1 MRTMP
6 YTSNAEAT
14 PAFTLPKPTPDPT
27 LPTEPPAKMD
37 LHEKSRASAAAHR
50 AKKLYPGV
58 VGEVLFREL
67 EAYAQWGYRL
77 DQTGLMPRLVA
88 HIMTTEVQR

>member
-1 MRTMP
+1 MRSMA

-27 LPTEPPAKMD
+27 LATEPPAKMD
-37 LHEKSRASAAAHR
+37 LHEKSRATAAA
-50 AKKLYPGV
+50 AKAKRDYPGPI
-58 VGEVLFREL
+58 GELLHREL
-67 EAYAQWGYRL
+67 DVYAQFGWRL
-77 DQTGLMPRLVA
+77 DQSGLMPRLVH